1 MKKIAL
7 LTALAVVL
15 VVLGVY
21 QSNAGDGTAA
31 IAQASASRPELKHG
45 LAVPSFSLK
54 AMDGADYH
62 VGGPRDKP
70 LIVNFWASWCGPCHE
85 EAPDLA
91 QLYERYKGEIDL
103 YAVNV
108 TKGDS
113 LKDARSFV
121 KQYGYRFPVLLDSQ
135 GEAAAAYR
143 ILFVPT
149 SFLIDKHGNL
159 REIIHVLPRE
169 ELEKRIQSLIEA

>member
-1 MKKIAL
+1 MKKI
-7 LTALAVVL
+7 TWLAAIAVLL
-15 VVLGVY
+15 VVLGLY
-21 QSNAGDGTAA
+21 QSKAGDAV
-31 IAQASASRPELKHG
+31 AQASAARPELKQG
-45 LAVPSFSLK
+45 QAVPSFSLK
-54 AMDGADYH
+54 GMDGGEYH

-91 QLYERYKGEIDL
+91 QLYERYKGKIDL

-113 LKDARSFV
+113 LKEARSFV
-121 KQYGYRFPVLLDSQ
+121 KQYGYHFPVLLDAQ
-135 GEAAAAYR
+135 GEAAAVYR

-159 REIIHVLPRE
+159 KEVIHVLPRD
-169 ELEKRIQSLIEA
+169 ELEQRIQSLIEA